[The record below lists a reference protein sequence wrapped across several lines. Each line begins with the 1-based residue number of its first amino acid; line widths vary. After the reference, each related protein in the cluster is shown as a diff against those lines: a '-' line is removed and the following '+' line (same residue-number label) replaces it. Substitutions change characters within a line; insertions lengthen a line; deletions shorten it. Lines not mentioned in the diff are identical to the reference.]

1 MKKNILQCIL
11 AIIIF
16 LFIIIIPSTLFK
28 WTIKIEVVLSI
39 CLGIIFAYVLKPF
52 FKNRKNNKTQ

>member
-11 AIIIF
+11 AITIF
-16 LFIIIIPSTLFK
+16 LLIVFIPSTLFK
-28 WTIKIEVVLSI
+28 WTIKIKVVLSI

-52 FKNRKNNKTQ
+52 FKKRKNN